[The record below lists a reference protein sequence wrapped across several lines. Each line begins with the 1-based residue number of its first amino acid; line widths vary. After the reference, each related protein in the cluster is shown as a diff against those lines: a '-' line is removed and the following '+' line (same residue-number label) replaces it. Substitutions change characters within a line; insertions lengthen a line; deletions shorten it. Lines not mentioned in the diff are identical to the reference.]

1 MIKRDQLEKSGTTIF
16 SAIII
21 KKNETCVCT
30 CGRDRERERE
40 NTDILGTRAT

>member
-21 KKNETCVCT
+21 KKMKRVCAHVQEIE
-30 CGRDRERERE
+30 RERER
-40 NTDILGTRAT
+40 TQTS